1 MAERQT
7 IARPYAEAVFQM
19 AGEQD
24 ALPAWSDMLKLL
36 AQIVA
41 DEQMNTLIDDP
52 DLSHERLAGLIVNIC
67 GDHINTDG
75 INLLKLLLENGRLS
89 LLPEISTLFEKLR
102 SDAEGTIEAHVVS
115 ALALNEQ
122 QTNAISA
129 ALKARLGRDITV
141 STEVDASLLGGAV
154 IRAGDLVIDGS
165 VSGYLQDMSS
175 QLKG

>member
-7 IARPYAEAVFQM
+7 IARPYAEAVFQR
-19 AGEQD
+19 AQD
-24 ALPAWSDMLKLL
+24 NDVLQAWSDMLKLL
-36 AQIVA
+36 AQVIA
-41 DEQMNTLIDDP
+41 DEQIVNLIKDP
-52 DLSHERLAGLIVNIC
+52 DLGHDRLTGLIVNVC
-67 GDHINTDG
+67 GEGIDADG
-75 INLLKLLLENGRLS
+75 TNLLKLLLENGRLS
-89 LLPEISTLFEKLR
+89 VLPEISTLFEKLK

-115 ALALNEQ
+115 AFALNEQ

-129 ALKARLGRDITV
+129 ALKARLGRDVTV
-141 STEVDASLLGGAV
+141 STEVDTSLLGGAV